1 MAATLAATRSV
12 WAHICY
18 RPCNVGADYFGGCAA
33 MNLPRDEDRTACLG
47 RTGSGKTTF
56 SMWLL
61 SGTNFQTERWV
72 IYNTKGDKLI
82 NQIAAIPGVRTL
94 AITETPDEP
103 GLYIYNPRP
112 DQQLEIDASFR
123 RIWDIQNCGVV
134 IDEGYMIEVEGGF
147 NALLT
152 QGRSRKIPMIVCSQ
166 RPAWISKYVFSEASF
181 VSVFQLQH
189 LGDRKNVA
197 QFVPLDI
204 NYRLPRHCSF
214 WYDVGE
220 HTLYRLSPVP
230 PAPVI
235 VENFRRALT
244 PPEGTPNGEPASL
257 QKNEQTVRRT
267 LVI

>member
-1 MAATLAATRSV
+1 
-12 WAHICY
+12 
-18 RPCNVGADYFGGCAA
+18 
-33 MNLPRDEDRTACLG
+33 MNFPGDEDRTAVLG

-56 SMWLL
+56 SCWLL
-61 SGTNFQTERWV
+61 SGTNFREQRAV

-82 NQIAAIPGVRTL
+82 NEIAALPG
-94 AITETPDEP
+94 AKPIDISETPEDV
-103 GLYIYNPRP
+103 GLHIYNPRP
-112 DQQLEIDASFR
+112 DQQKEIDASFR
-123 RIWDIQNCGVV
+123 RIWELQDCLVYV
-134 IDEGYMIEVEGGF
+134 DEGYMIEVEAGF

-152 QGRSRKIPMIVCSQ
+152 QGRSRKISMIVCSQ
-166 RPAWISKYVFSEASF
+166 RPAWISKYVFSEASYI
-181 VSVFQLQH
+181 SVFQLQH

-235 VENFRRALT
+235 VENFRKALS
-244 PPEGTPNGEPASL
+244 PEGEQAGAASPNVET
-257 QKNEQTVRRT
+257 ETVRR
-267 LVI
+267 VKII